1 MEVLEK
7 STVRG
12 LSEAHMRAL
21 ERIEEPGL
29 REAAAVEM
37 AYMGLP
43 PEAAEAYVDAV
54 LAPRVPVRFRKFLM
68 AVESSL
74 PDGAEYTRE
83 DADNCVKIT
92 VRMQY

>member
-1 MEVLEK
+1 MEVLE
-7 STVRG
+7 RPAIPG
-12 LSEAHMRAL
+12 LSGAHMRAL
-21 ERIEEPGL
+21 ERIAEPGL

-37 AYMGLP
+37 AYMALP
-43 PEAAEAYVDAV
+43 EEAAEAYVDAV